1 VDSPDAADP
10 APLVA
15 SDDVDGS
22 DPPAAAA
29 APDTIDDLDP
39 RGPLDDLDD
48 LDDPDLDLD
57 AVERDLVGVELAL
70 ERLDAGTYRTD
81 EIDGRPIPDEVLE
94 RDPIARRAP

>member
-1 VDSPDAADP
+1 VDSPHAAADP

-15 SDDVDGS
+15 SDDVDDP
-22 DPPAAAA
+22 DPPAV
-29 APDTIDDLDP
+29 PD
-39 RGPLDDLDD
+39 PLDDLDA
-48 LDDPDLDLD
+48 LDVDLDLD
-57 AVERDLVGVELAL
+57 AVERDLVGVEIAL

>member
-1 VDSPDAADP
+1 MDSPDAAADP

-15 SDDVDGS
+15 SDDVHDP
-22 DPPAAAA
+22 DPPAVPA
-29 APDTIDDLDP
+29 AP
-39 RGPLDDLDD
+39 GPLDVRDDLDD
-48 LDDPDLDLD
+48 LDLDS
-57 AVERDLVGVELAL
+57 VERDLVGVEIAL

>member
-1 VDSPDAADP
+1 VDSPDAAADP

-15 SDDVDGS
+15 SDDVD
-22 DPPAAAA
+22 DPDSPA
-29 APDTIDDLDP
+29 APDPLAT
-39 RGPLDDLDD
+39 LDDLDD
-48 LDDPDLDLD
+48 RVLDDRDLDDLDLD